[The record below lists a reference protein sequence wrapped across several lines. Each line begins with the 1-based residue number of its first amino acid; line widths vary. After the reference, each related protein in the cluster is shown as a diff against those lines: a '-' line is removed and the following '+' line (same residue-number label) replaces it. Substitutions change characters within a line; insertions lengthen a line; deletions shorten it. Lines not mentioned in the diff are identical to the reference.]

1 MEELTDVISEI
12 DITEQDLTLKSAEIL
27 NGKINPENISRQT
40 ENIHNKDGQKCQS
53 SFGRDLSGIT
63 LDEDTKNLENVRSA
77 ESSIKEE
84 LSSIVLAAA
93 SVANTKIMPE
103 FQFTE
108 PSVSNEPKETG
119 NSEPKSKKGE
129 DTVPQNQDL
138 NSGENMDELEEIGG
152 NSQKTATSEK
162 AQKPESTKKINRK
175 FTILHDDDFSD
186 NENGADVSMVSLLRS
201 TICELER
208 ALRDSR
214 ALIKTRDE
222 EIVNLRKEVEK
233 GTSFNDSL
241 FFFDSYSSSN
251 INLWRKI
258 TE

>member
-12 DITEQDLTLKSAEIL
+12 DITEQDLPLKSAEIL
-27 NGKINPENISRQT
+27 NGKISPENISRQT

-53 SFGRDLSGIT
+53 SLGRDLSGIT

-77 ESSIKEE
+77 ESSIREE

-108 PSVSNEPKETG
+108 PGVSNEPKETG

-138 NSGENMDELEEIGG
+138 NSVENMDELKEMGG
-152 NSQKTATSEK
+152 NNQKTTSEK

-175 FTILHDDDFSD
+175 FTISHDDDFSD

-233 GTSFNDSL
+233 GTSINDSL